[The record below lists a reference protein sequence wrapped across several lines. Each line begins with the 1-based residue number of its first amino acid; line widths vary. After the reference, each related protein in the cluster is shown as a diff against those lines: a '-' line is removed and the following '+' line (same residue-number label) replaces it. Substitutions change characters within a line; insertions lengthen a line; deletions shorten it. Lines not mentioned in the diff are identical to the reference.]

1 MVKVRARD
9 VKLKVGTDF
18 AKKKVKVGRKV
29 MRANVTEIRVKSKRI
44 NMPLQDQGIPEG
56 SDGSHAAIALALK
69 QLHHHSEATRQTAL
83 HKLKDMMSLSRNE
96 SSSFVTLV
104 LPETVE
110 LLFDEEKDV
119 RVAVNEVLSAMLAKY
134 ASEDFSSVI
143 SIVVTYICSGLTN
156 LHKVGLLTRHQVR
169 SVVTCA
175 HPILS
180 LLTRPLGGPQGFTG
194 PATSHQRE
202 ASDTAGTLSR

>member
-44 NMPLQDQGIPEG
+44 NMPVQDQGIPEG
-56 SDGSHAAIALALK
+56 SDGSHAAITLALK
-69 QLHHHSEATRQTAL
+69 QLHHHSEATRQAAL

-119 RVAVNEVLSAMLAKY
+119 RVAVNEVLSAMFAKY

-156 LHKVGLLTRHQVR
+156 LHKVSSWV
-169 SVVTCA
+169 SSSAVFVVTFS

-180 LLTRPLGGPQGFTG
+180 LFAHALGGPQGFTG

-202 ASDTAGTLSR
+202 ASHTAGALPR